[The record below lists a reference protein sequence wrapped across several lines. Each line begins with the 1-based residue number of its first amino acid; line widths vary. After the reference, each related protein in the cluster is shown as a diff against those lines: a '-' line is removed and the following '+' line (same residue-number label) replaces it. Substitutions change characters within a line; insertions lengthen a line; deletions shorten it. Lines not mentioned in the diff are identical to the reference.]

1 MQAYLL
7 LGLLVFAALL
17 ETAGDIF
24 LKKWHIDARP
34 VALVLAAVVY
44 LFSIM
49 PWFFA
54 LRTEELSKAIVI
66 VGVLNLLIGV
76 AFGVLYFNE
85 SLSTMAT
92 VGIILGIVSII
103 LIQFG

>member
-17 ETAGDIF
+17 ETSGDIF
-24 LKKWHIDARP
+24 LKKWHVDARP
-34 VALVLAAVVY
+34 VALIIAVSVY
-44 LFSIM
+44 ILSIL

-54 LRTEELSKAIVI
+54 LKTEDFSKALVL

-76 AFGVLYFNE
+76 AFGVFYFNE
-85 SLSTMAT
+85 SLSTMASI
-92 VGIILGIVSII
+92 GIILGIASII
-103 LIQFG
+103 LVQFG